1 MARPTKFI
9 QVTTSGFTNL
19 ETKLNSIFLQDVVL
33 PAQTTIR
40 RAADDVAFIAR
51 EMAPLKT
58 GSLESAIEQPSRNIR
73 REGFKVES
81 MVWVNP
87 RVWNPDDHIK
97 VGDYMYEAHQEI
109 TPYGNKKLGLM
120 SRMKQ
125 DTVAVEVGGGFMDRA
140 WEFSKPWIFPQVAQ
154 AVRDALEKYNR

>member
-51 EMAPLKT
+51 EMATLKT
-58 GSLESAIEQPSRNIR
+58 GS
-73 REGFKVES
+73 
-81 MVWVNP
+81 
-87 RVWNPDDHIK
+87 
-97 VGDYMYEAHQEI
+97 
-109 TPYGNKKLGLM
+109 
-120 SRMKQ
+120 
-125 DTVAVEVGGGFMDRA
+125 
-140 WEFSKPWIFPQVAQ
+140 
-154 AVRDALEKYNR
+154 